1 MTTKTGDLRLI
12 IKHMLTHSRKPVS
25 LSVVSVDLPVRS
37 LVETAATLYQ
47 RDHEQFHLLLHE
59 PEIFDWE
66 PDTINPEPNP
76 TTPQKPRLLW
86 LEVSP
91 YRAVMT
97 MQGNSKY
104 SYRHLW
110 QKGMYGI
117 SRYYLQTDS
126 ETVPSQFRLRN
137 FTRNLELIG
146 SPLPESLRLEYEL
159 WSEKLQLGRY
169 VLSLEIHH

>member
-1 MTTKTGDLRLI
+1 
-12 IKHMLTHSRKPVS
+12 MLTHSRKPVS

-47 RDHEQFHLLLHE
+47 KDSEQFHLLLHE
-59 PEIFDWE
+59 PEIFDGE
-66 PDTINPEPNP
+66 PETMNP
-76 TTPQKPRLLW
+76 TPLQTEPQKPRLLW

-110 QKGMYGI
+110 QNRMYGI
-117 SRYYLQTDS
+117 SRYYLQTNA
-126 ETVPSQFRLRN
+126 ETVPNQFRLRN
-137 FTRNLELIG
+137 FTRKLELGG
-146 SPLPESLRLEYEL
+146 SPFPEYLRLEYEL
-159 WSEKLQLGRY
+159 WSETIQLGRY
-169 VLSLEIHH
+169 VLSLEIYH

>member
-1 MTTKTGDLRLI
+1 
-12 IKHMLTHSRKPVS
+12 MLTHSRKPVS

-37 LVETAATLYQ
+37 LVETAATLYP
-47 RDHEQFHLLLHE
+47 RDNGQFHLLLHE

-66 PDTINPEPNP
+66 PGLPELFPR
-76 TTPQKPRLLW
+76 TPDKPRLLW

-97 MQGNSKY
+97 MQGNTKY

-110 QKGMYGI
+110 QNGMYGI

-126 ETVPSQFRLRN
+126 ETVPRQFKMRN
-137 FTRNLELIG
+137 FTRSLELGG
-146 SPLPESLRLEYEL
+146 SPFPEYLRLEYEL

>member
-1 MTTKTGDLRLI
+1 
-12 IKHMLTHSRKPVS
+12 MLTHSRKPVS

-47 RDHEQFHLLLHE
+47 RDNEQFHLLLHE
-59 PEIFDWE
+59 PEIGDWE
-66 PDTINPEPNP
+66 PDTTPPAFP
-76 TTPQKPRLLW
+76 PTPQKPRLLW

-97 MQGNSKY
+97 MQGNTKY

-117 SRYYLQTDS
+117 SRYYLQTES
-126 ETVPSQFRLRN
+126 ETIPRQFRLRN
-137 FTRNLELIG
+137 FTRNLELGG
-146 SPLPESLRLEYEL
+146 SPFPEYLRLEYEL

>member
-1 MTTKTGDLRLI
+1 MVNLQ
-12 IKHMLTHSRKPVS
+12 HMLTHSRKPVS

-37 LVETAATLYQ
+37 LIETAATLYQ
-47 RDHEQFHLLLHE
+47 RDREQFHLLLHE

-66 PDTINPEPNP
+66 PNPINPETPP
-76 TTPQKPRLLW
+76 STPQKPRLLW

-97 MQGNSKY
+97 MQGNTKY

-126 ETVPSQFRLRN
+126 ETVPHQFRLRN
-137 FTRNLELIG
+137 FTRHLELGG
-146 SPLPESLRLEYEL
+146 SHFPDYFRLEYEL
-159 WSEKLQLGRY
+159 WSDKLQLGRY
-169 VLSLEIHH
+169 VLSLDIHH

>member
-1 MTTKTGDLRLI
+1 
-12 IKHMLTHSRKPVS
+12 MLTHSRKPVS

-47 RDHEQFHLLLHE
+47 RDREQFHLLLHE
-59 PEIFDWE
+59 PEILDRE
-66 PDTINPEPNP
+66 PDATEDRPLAK
-76 TTPQKPRLLW
+76 PQKPRLLW

-97 MQGNSKY
+97 MQGNTKY

-117 SRYYLQTDS
+117 SRHYLQTDS
-126 ETVPSQFRLRN
+126 ETIPRQFRMRN
-137 FTRNLELIG
+137 FTRNLELGG
-146 SPLPESLRLEYEL
+146 SPFPSYFRLEYEL

>member
-1 MTTKTGDLRLI
+1 
-12 IKHMLTHSRKPVS
+12 MLTHSRKPVS

-37 LVETAATLYQ
+37 LVETSATLYQ
-47 RDHEQFHLLLHE
+47 KDREQFHLLLHE
-59 PEIFDWE
+59 PEIFDGE
-66 PDTINPEPNP
+66 PETTDSSELPE
-76 TTPQKPRLLW
+76 TPQKPRLLW

-97 MQGNSKY
+97 MQGNTKY

-117 SRYYLQTDS
+117 SRYYLQTES
-126 ETVPSQFRLRN
+126 ETIPNQFKLRN
-137 FTRNLELIG
+137 FTRNLELGG
-146 SPLPESLRLEYEL
+146 SPFPEYFRLEYEL

-169 VLSLEIHH
+169 VLSLDIHH

>member
-1 MTTKTGDLRLI
+1 
-12 IKHMLTHSRKPVS
+12 MLTHSRKPVS

-37 LVETAATLYQ
+37 LLETSATLYQ
-47 RDHEQFHLLLHE
+47 KDREQFHLLLHE
-59 PEIFDWE
+59 PEIIDGK
-66 PDTINPEPNP
+66 PETNDSPEFSE
-76 TTPQKPRLLW
+76 TPQKPRLLW

-91 YRAVMT
+91 YRVVMT

-117 SRYYLQTDS
+117 SRYYLQTES
-126 ETVPSQFRLRN
+126 ETIPSQFKLRN
-137 FTRNLELIG
+137 FTRSLELEG
-146 SPLPESLRLEYEL
+146 SSFPEYFRLEYEL

-169 VLSLEIHH
+169 VLSLDIHH